1 MLGQQSLR
9 NLRMGTHMES
19 ADPTVATLLADARA
33 AAVREDEDARW
44 HCVVALQA
52 GGSETAFRQAAAWS
66 TSPLPLERALGADIL
81 GQLGGSGESS
91 PFRDRALPLL
101 VPLLRDPDAVVLRA
115 ATIALG
121 HLELRD
127 QLEPLVALATHSEA
141 GVRHGVVLALS
152 GNDAPL
158 AIATLI
164 QLSADEDEHVRDWA
178 TFGLGSQTDLDT
190 PELRDA
196 LAARLDDPNGDARAE
211 AFTGLARLRDAR
223 AHAPILRELRSELVG
238 KLAVEAARD
247 FPSPVFLD
255 ALLQLTSWWDVDSEF
270 LESAIARCREVM

>member
-1 MLGQQSLR
+1 
-9 NLRMGTHMES
+9 MES
-19 ADPTVATLLADARA
+19 ADPTVTTLLADARA

-66 TSPLPLERALGADIL
+66 TSPLPLERALGADVL
-81 GQLGGSGESS
+81 GQIGGSGESS
-91 PFRDRALPLL
+91 PFRDRALPLV
-101 VPLLRDPDAVVLRA
+101 VPLLRDTNAVVLRA
-115 ATIALG
+115 ATVALG
-121 HLELRD
+121 HLGLSD
-127 QLEPLVALATHSEA
+127 PLESLVALATHSDA

-164 QLSADEDEHVRDWA
+164 QLSTDEDEHVRDWA
-178 TFGLGSQTDLDT
+178 TFGLGSQTDVDI
-190 PELRDA
+190 PELRAA
-196 LAARLDDPNGDARAE
+196 LAARLDDPNDDARAE
-211 AFTGLARLRDAR
+211 AFMGLARVRDPR
-223 AHAPILRELRSELVG
+223 AHAPILRELRSERVG

-255 ALLQLTSWWDVDSEF
+255 ALLELTSWWDVDSEL
-270 LESAIARCREVM
+270 LESAIARCREVNLEMA